1 MNNTDIESTKPEGC
15 SHDCGSCAA
24 SCSERKT
31 PLNLRVPPHQGSTV
45 KKVIGIASGK
55 GGVGKSTI
63 TSLMAVSLRQQGL
76 NVAILDAD
84 ITGPSIPKGFGLTE
98 HVKSEDNAIVPGQSK
113 TGIKVM
119 SINLLLDDQNEPV
132 IWRGPMIAGVVK
144 QFWTDVLWG
153 DIDVMLV
160 DLPPGTGDVPL
171 TVFQSL
177 PLDGVVIV
185 TSPQQLVA
193 MVVAKAVRMAEKLA
207 IPVLGMIENYSYI
220 SCPKCGEI
228 IYPFG
233 KSNTEEAAAE
243 LDLPILGLMPI
254 DPQIASL
261 FDSGKIESADMK
273 IINPMVDKILE
284 QINY

>member
-1 MNNTDIESTKPEGC
+1 MNNSDQTPTTPEGC
-15 SHDCGSCAA
+15 SHDCGSCSS
-24 SCSERKT
+24 SCSERKL
-31 PLNLRVPPHQGSTV
+31 PFNLRVPPHQGSTV

-63 TSLMAVSLRQQGL
+63 TSLMAVALRQQGL

-98 HVKSEDNAIVPGQSK
+98 RATSENNAIIPVRSK

-119 SINLLLDDQNEPV
+119 SLNLLLDDQNEPV

-153 DIDVMLV
+153 DIDIMLV

-220 SCPKCGEI
+220 TCPKCGEI

-233 KSNTEEAAAE
+233 KSNTEEAATE
-243 LDLPILGLMPI
+243 LDLPILGFLPI
-254 DPQIASL
+254 DPQLASL
-261 FDSGKIESADMK
+261 FDGGKIESADLK
-273 IINPMVDKILE
+273 IINPIVAKIQE
-284 QINY
+284 QIDN

>member
-1 MNNTDIESTKPEGC
+1 MANMDNTKTNSENNC
-15 SHDCGSCAA
+15 NHDCGSCSAN
-24 SCSERKT
+24 CSDRKT
-31 PLNLRVPPHQGSTV
+31 PPDFRVAPHQGTHI

-63 TSLMAVSLRQQGL
+63 TSLMAVALRQQGL
-76 NVAILDAD
+76 EIAVLDAD
-84 ITGPSIPKGFGLTE
+84 ITGPSIPKGFGIHERAKTE
-98 HVKSEDNAIVPGQSK
+98 GNAILPCLSK

-119 SINLLLDDQNEPV
+119 SLNLLLDDQNEPV

-153 DIDVMLV
+153 DVDIMLV

-193 MVVAKAVRMAEKLA
+193 MVVAKAVHMAEKLA
-207 IPVLGMIENYSYI
+207 VPVLGMIENYSYI
-220 SCPKCGEI
+220 KCPKCGEI
-228 IYPFG
+228 IHPFG
-233 KSNTEEAAAE
+233 KSSTKEAAAE
-243 LDLPILGLMPI
+243 LFLPVLGSLPI
-254 DPQIASL
+254 DPEIASL
-261 FDSGKIESADMK
+261 FDDGNIESANME
-273 IINPMVDKILE
+273 IINPIVN
-284 QINY
+284 QIQNFIG